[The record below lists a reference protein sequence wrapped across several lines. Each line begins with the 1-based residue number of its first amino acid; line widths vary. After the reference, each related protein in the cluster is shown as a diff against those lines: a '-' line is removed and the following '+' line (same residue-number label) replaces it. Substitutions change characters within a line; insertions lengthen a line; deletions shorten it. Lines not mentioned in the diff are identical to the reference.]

1 MWNDILNQVVDNLQ
15 KVGIGI
21 GIFVLMYISNM
32 GASIWYNVK
41 ILSEKFS
48 WSKIK
53 DSGIKVL
60 CISISI
66 ICFCL
71 GVTLVLPWINYAGLE
86 IPQEF
91 NDVLNIVA
99 MCGVALSGIVKYGK
113 EAFTKLQK
121 IFKAGSASADQDK

>member
-1 MWNDILNQVVDNLQ
+1 MWNDILTQVIDNLQ

-41 ILSEKFS
+41 VLSENFC
-48 WSKIK
+48 WSRIK

-66 ICFCL
+66 VCFCL
-71 GVTLVLPWINYAGLE
+71 GVTLVLPWINYAGLD

-99 MCGVALSGIVKYGK
+99 MCGVALSGIVKYGT

-121 IFKAGSASADQDK
+121 IFKAESTPNNKDK

>member
-121 IFKAGSASADQDK
+121 IFNAQSASADQDK